1 MVVFLQKRLRIFDY
15 QSLKLSIKEI
25 HYISPSLLPSRSAN
39 SVHVSNQCDALAHY
53 SQKVYCYARRSILR
67 KKLSISNITKT
78 YGLSSDNL
86 FFKTYFLPF
95 GKAQSFFITFLALFN
110 VLLTPSAKILSRNLY
125 ASFILSIF
133 LKRKLLFETHQVEYG
148 FRKYLQRWVMTSSLV
163 KTIVISK
170 KLEEILTE
178 EHGVDPYHTI
188 VLPDAAPD
196 GLLPATL
203 SSRPEKLLH
212 IPNIPRAN
220 WNSVCGYFGQL
231 YEGRGI
237 EVIEAMAA
245 ERPNTLFLVY
255 GGEPNDVCR
264 CREKNS
270 YLANMFFGGHVSHP
284 EAQQLMRC
292 VDCLLMPY
300 QISVSIGV
308 KVHDTGKWMSPMKMF
323 EYMAAGVPIISSDLP
338 VLREILINK
347 KNALLV
353 SPSDSTKWC
362 EALDRLINNP
372 ELSNSIGK
380 QAHLDYLEKYTWGA
394 RARAI
399 ISLFD

>member
-1 MVVFLQKRLRIFDY
+1 MHV
-15 QSLKLSIKEI
+15 LK
-25 HYISPSLLPSRSAN
+25 
-39 SVHVSNQCDALAHY
+39 QCDALACY
-53 SQKVYCYARRSILR
+53 SQKVYCYARRSNLR
-67 KKLSISNITKT
+67 KNLSISIITKT

-95 GKAQSFFITFLALFN
+95 GKAQSLFITLHALCN

-125 ASFILSIF
+125 ASFILSIV
-133 LKRKLLFETHQVEYG
+133 LNRKLLFETHQVEYG
-148 FRKYLQRWVMTSSLV
+148 FRKYLQRWIMTSSCV

-170 KLEEILTE
+170 KLEEILAE
-178 EHGVDPYHTI
+178 EHGVEPYQTI

-196 GLLPATL
+196 GLAPATL
-203 SSRPEKLLH
+203 SNRPEKLLH
-212 IPNIPRAN
+212 ISNIPRAS
-220 WNSVCGYFGQL
+220 WSSVCGYFGQL

-237 EVIEAMAA
+237 EIIKAMAA

-255 GGEPNDVCR
+255 GGEPEDVYR
-264 CREKNS
+264 RRENNPD
-270 YLANMFFGGHVSHP
+270 LPNMFFGGHVSHP

-292 VDCLLMPY
+292 VDFLLMPY

-308 KVHDTGKWMSPMKMF
+308 KGHDTGKWMSPMKMF

-338 VLREILINK
+338 VLREILIDE

-353 SPSDSTKWC
+353 SPSDPTKWC
-362 EALDRLINNP
+362 EALDRLINNA
-372 ELSNSIGK
+372 ELSIAIGK

-399 ISLFD
+399 LSLFD

>member
-1 MVVFLQKRLRIFDY
+1 MKNTFGYV
-15 QSLKLSIKEI
+15 
-25 HYISPSLLPSRSAN
+25 SPSSIPSSSAN
-39 SVHVSNQCDALAHY
+39 SVHVVMQCAALICQGVH
-53 SQKVYCYARRSILR
+53 
-67 KKLSISNITKT
+67 LSLFANRTLEDKENLDEKISNS
-78 YGLSSDNL
+78 YGVDLSKASLVTFHTRLDKFLNL
-86 FFKTYFLPF
+86 RIAMY
-95 GKAQSFFITFLALFN
+95 ALFKLFLGKMPEK
-110 VLLTPSAKILSRNLY
+110 VISRNLY
-125 ASFILSIF
+125 YSFFHAIVL
-133 LKRKLLFETHQVEYG
+133 RKPLVFETHQIEYG
-148 FRKYLQRWVMTSSLV
+148 FRKGMQKSIMTRSWV

-170 KLEEILTE
+170 KLGEILAE
-178 EHGVDPYHTI
+178 EHGVCPFKTI

-196 GLLPATL
+196 GLEPAAILNRT
-203 SSRPEKLLH
+203 EKLFH
-212 IPNIPRAN
+212 ETNIPRAN

-245 ERPNTLFLVY
+245 KRPDILFLVY
-255 GGEPNDVCR
+255 GGEPKDVSR

-270 YLANMFFGGHVSHP
+270 ELPNMFFGGHISHP
-284 EAQQLMRC
+284 EAQKLMRC

-308 KVHDTGKWMSPMKMF
+308 KGHDTGRWMSPMKMF

-338 VLREILINK
+338 VLREILINE

-362 EALDRLINNP
+362 EALDRLINNA